1 MPFWSRPAAVGLDIG
16 SRLVKVVQLQ
26 KNGKNIE
33 LEKFGVS
40 DIYPDSEKP
49 QDAAAQKQAVITAIG
64 KAMEMAGISSN
75 QVVTAVAGES
85 IIVRYIQ
92 LPVMPESELT
102 NAIRWEAEEFIPF
115 QIDDVNIDSAIIGY
129 TGEGDTRQMDVL
141 LVCARK
147 DLINEQVN
155 LLDAAELQPTIVDV
169 DSFAFL
175 NCFDLNYDPAPDDI
189 VGLVN
194 IGGDITTISVY
205 KNGMPRFSRDISI
218 GGSTV
223 SSAIQQRLGISVG
236 EAETMKIQRGVP
248 EDGGGD
254 SQAGEGGMADTIR
267 STVEAMTGEAAP
279 AGGGDQ
285 QDAQADRAIRN
296 TLSSLVGEIRRSIQF
311 FENQSRG
318 MTVNRLVMGGG
329 ASNIQRL
336 DSYLQKELNLP
347 VEVIDPLL
355 RIPVTGKNISPDAL
369 KQYRDMLSVS
379 IGLALRKVLD

>member
-33 LEKFGVS
+33 LEKFGVAE
-40 DIYPDSEKP
+40 IYPDSDKP
-49 QDAAAQKQAVITAIG
+49 QDASAQQQAVIAAIG
-64 KAMEMAGISSN
+64 NAMKMAGITSN

-147 DLINEQVN
+147 DLISEQVN
-155 LLDAAELQPTIVDV
+155 LLDSADLQPSIVDV

-205 KNGMPRFSRDISI
+205 KDGMPRFSRDISI

-223 SSAIQQRLGISVG
+223 SSAIQQRLGITIS
-236 EAETMKIQRGVP
+236 EAETLKIRRGVP
-248 EDGGGD
+248 EDGGD
-254 SQAGEGGMADTIR
+254 SQAVEGGMADTIR

-279 AGGGDQ
+279 AGGGADQ

-296 TLSSLVGEIRRSIQF
+296 TLSSLVSEIRRSIQF
-311 FENQSRG
+311 FQNQSRG
-318 MTVNRLVMGGG
+318 MTVNRIVMGGG